1 MYDTVFRRRFPAMP
15 TAMFTTRLDAELKA
29 ELERIARAEDRS
41 ASWVANQA
49 IRAFVEERR
58 AVRELLATGLEMVER
73 GAPGVPPEAVHDWML
88 AEDERPFPAS
98 K

>member
-1 MYDTVFRRRFPAMP
+1 MP

-29 ELERIARAEDRS
+29 ELERIAHAEDRS

-58 AVRELLATGLEMVER
+58 AVRDLVNAGLDMVER
-73 GAPGVPPEAVHDWML
+73 DAPGVTPEAVHDWML
-88 AEDERPFPAS
+88 AEDERPFPTAG
-98 K
+98 

>member
-1 MYDTVFRRRFPAMP
+1 MP

-58 AVRELLATGLEMVER
+58 AVRDLLDAGLEMVARESP
-73 GAPGVPPEAVHDWML
+73 GAAPEEVRDWML
-88 AEDERPFPAS
+88 ADDDRPFPAAR
-98 K
+98 

>member
-1 MYDTVFRRRFPAMP
+1 MP

-29 ELERIARAEDRS
+29 ELERIALAEDRS

-58 AVRELLATGLEMVER
+58 AVRELLDAGLEMVAQES
-73 GAPGVPPEAVHDWML
+73 PGVAPEEVHDWML
-88 AEDERPFPAS
+88 DNDDRPFPAAR
-98 K
+98 

>member
-1 MYDTVFRRRFPAMP
+1 MP

-29 ELERIARAEDRS
+29 EIERIARAEDRS

-58 AVRELLATGLEMVER
+58 AVRDLVDVGLEMVER
-73 GAPGVPPEAVHDWML
+73 GAPGAAPEAVHAWML
-88 AEDERPFPAS
+88 AEDDRPFPDAER
-98 K
+98 

>member
-1 MYDTVFRRRFPAMP
+1 MP

-29 ELERIARAEDRS
+29 ELERIAQAEDRS

-58 AVRELLATGLEMVER
+58 AVRDLVDMGLDMVER
-73 GAPGVPPEAVHDWML
+73 DAAGVAPEAVHDWML
-88 AEDERPFPAS
+88 AEDDRSFPNAG
-98 K
+98 

>member
-1 MYDTVFRRRFPAMP
+1 MP

-58 AVRELLATGLEMVER
+58 AVCDLVNVGLEMVER
-73 GAPGVPPEAVHDWML
+73 DAPGATPETVHDWML
-88 AEDERPFPAS
+88 AEDERPFPTAG
-98 K
+98 

>member
-1 MYDTVFRRRFPAMP
+1 MP
-15 TAMFTTRLDAELKA
+15 TAMFTARLDAGLKA

-58 AVRELLATGLEMVER
+58 AVRELVDAGLDMVER
-73 GAPGVPPEAVHDWML
+73 DASGASPEAVHDWMA
-88 AEDERPFPAS
+88 AEDDRPFPSAG
-98 K
+98 

>member
-1 MYDTVFRRRFPAMP
+1 MP
-15 TAMFTTRLDAELKA
+15 TAMFTTRLDADMRA

-58 AVRELLATGLEMVER
+58 AVRDLVDVGLEMVAR
-73 GAPGVPPEAVHDWML
+73 GDAGVAPNAVHDWML
-88 AEDERPFPAS
+88 AGDDRPFPAAER
-98 K
+98 

>member
-1 MYDTVFRRRFPAMP
+1 MP

-29 ELERIARAEDRS
+29 ELERIAQAEDRS

-58 AVRELLATGLEMVER
+58 AVRDLVDAGLELVERDATGVT
-73 GAPGVPPEAVHDWML
+73 PEAVHDWML
-88 AEDERPFPAS
+88 AEDERPFPTAG
-98 K
+98 

>member
-1 MYDTVFRRRFPAMP
+1 MP

-49 IRAFVEERR
+49 IHAFVEERR
-58 AVRELLATGLEMVER
+58 AVRNLMEVGLEMVER
-73 GAPGVPPEAVHDWML
+73 GDPGVAPEAVHDWML
-88 AEDERPFPAS
+88 ADDDRPFPAAG
-98 K
+98 

>member
-1 MYDTVFRRRFPAMP
+1 MP
-15 TAMFTTRLDAELKA
+15 TAMFTARLDAELKA

-58 AVRELLATGLEMVER
+58 AVRDLVDAGLDMVER
-73 GAPGVPPEAVHDWML
+73 EAPGATPEAVHDWML
-88 AEDERPFPAS
+88 AEDERSFPTAG
-98 K
+98 